1 MKKIYINGEFI
12 TLEDNEIEA
21 ILIKDEKIEKVGTKE
36 EILKLKDEETE
47 VIDLCGKTMMPAFID
62 PHSHFFAVANNLL
75 QVSLEN
81 CKNIK
86 EIQEKLLKYKS
97 ENNVQDEKW
106 IIASGYD
113 HNILDEKRHITK
125 LELDRVI
132 PNNPVIIHHKSGHNG
147 VLNSKGL
154 EWLNIT
160 KDTIPP
166 FGGKIEKVNNELT
179 GYLEENAFIENVKKI
194 PMASL
199 EDLVELCEKAQK
211 KYASYGITTLQE
223 GMMVKELIPIYKKL
237 VDDKKLYLDVIA
249 YMDKKAESEIKEVFE
264 ENIKK
269 YKNHFKIGGI
279 KIFLDGSPQSR
290 TAWMRTPYVGDENY
304 FGYGTMNDE
313 DVEKDVE
320 IAYDEKLQILAHCNG
335 DKAAEQYI
343 NAIKATN
350 KDIKEIRPVLIH
362 GQLLGTDQI
371 EELKKYGIIPS
382 FFIAHIYHWGD
393 IHINNFGFE
402 RASAIS
408 PAGTSVKNGL
418 KFTFHQDA
426 PVIEPN
432 MFETIWCAVNR
443 KTKEGKVLGE
453 EEKITVL
460 DAIKAVTI
468 NSAYQYF
475 EEDFKGSI
483 KEGKYADLII
493 LDKNP
498 LKVNSDDIR
507 NIKVLE
513 TIKNGKTI
521 MKNTNI

>member
-12 TLEDNEIEA
+12 TLEDDEIEA
-21 ILIKDEKIEKVGTKE
+21 ILIEDDKIKKAGKKE
-36 EILKLKDEETE
+36 EILKLKDETTE
-47 VIDLCGKTMMPAFID
+47 IIDLRGKTMMPAFID
-62 PHSHFFAVANNLL
+62 PHSHFFAVANSLL
-75 QVSLEN
+75 QVSLED

-86 EIQEKLLKYKS
+86 EIQDKLLKYKN
-97 ENNVQDEKW
+97 ENNIKSEKW

-113 HNILDEKRHITK
+113 HNMLEEKRHITK
-125 LELDRVI
+125 LELDKVI
-132 PNNPVIIHHKSGHNG
+132 SDNPVIIHHKSGHNG

-154 EWLNIT
+154 EWLKIT
-160 KDTIPP
+160 KETIPP
-166 FGGKIEKVNNELT
+166 FGGKIEKINNELT

-199 EDLVELCEKAQK
+199 EDLVELCKKAQN
-211 KYASYGITTLQE
+211 KYASYGITTVQE

-237 VDDKKLYLDVIA
+237 VDENKLYIDVIA
-249 YMDKKAESEIKEVFE
+249 YMDKKAEKEIKETFKD
-264 ENIKK
+264 NIKK

-290 TAWMRTPYVGDENY
+290 TAWMRTPYIGEKNY
-304 FGYGTMNDE
+304 FGYGTMDDE
-313 DVEKDVE
+313 DVKKDVE
-320 IAYDEKLQILAHCNG
+320 SAYEENLQILAHCNG

-343 NAIKATN
+343 KAIKSTN
-350 KDIKEIRPVLIH
+350 KNIRLIRPVLIH

-371 EELKKYGIIPS
+371 EELKKCGIIPS

-393 IHINNFGFE
+393 IHINNFGIE
-402 RASAIS
+402 RASTIS
-408 PAGTSVKNGL
+408 PAGTAVKNGI
-418 KFTFHQDA
+418 KFTFHQDT

-443 KTKEGKVLGE
+443 KTKDGKVLGE
-453 EEKITVL
+453 AEKITVL
-460 DAIKAVTI
+460 EAIKAVTI

-475 EEDFKGSI
+475 EEDYKGSI

-498 LKVNSDDIR
+498 LKIKNEEIKDIK
-507 NIKVLE
+507 ILE
-513 TIKNGKTI
+513 TIKNGQTI
-521 MKNTNI
+521 YKN